1 MIKMIIFDLDG
12 VLVDLL
18 EVHRDCFIEAM
29 AEYGIVV
36 TQEFH
41 DTWLSSLPTKKK
53 LEQFGLPKDEIEK
66 ISNLKQQKTLAH
78 LEKLSDDFGLQ
89 MTLKHLYERGYIL
102 GVASNSLQATIEI
115 TLRKLGIIGVFD
127 AIRGNDT
134 VDSPK
139 PDPDIYYAT
148 ICDVDIDSDILVTE
162 VLIVEDS
169 EVGKKAIAE
178 SGCHGLIVKNRSEVT
193 LDNILNRI
201 KEIENSNDESI

>member
-1 MIKMIIFDLDG
+1 MIIFDLDG

-29 AEYGIVV
+29 AEYGITV

-41 DTWLSSLPTKKK
+41 DTWLASLPTKKK
-53 LEQFGLPKDEIEK
+53 LEQFGLQKYEVEK
-66 ISNLKQQKTLAH
+66 ISKLKQQKTLAQ
-78 LEKLSDDFGLQ
+78 LEKLSDDLDLFL
-89 MTLKHLYERGYIL
+89 TLKNLYERGYIL
-102 GVASNSLQATIEI
+102 GVASNSLQATIEL
-115 TLRKLGIIGVFD
+115 TLKKLGIIGIFD

-148 ICDVDIDSDILVTE
+148 ICDIDSDILVNE

-169 EVGKKAIAE
+169 EVGRLAIE
-178 SGCHGLIVKNRSEVT
+178 QSGCHGLIVKNRSQVT
-193 LDNILNRI
+193 LDNILDKI
-201 KEIENSNDESI
+201 QEIENAEKI